1 MINIIKHRLI
11 EIIGVLINIILI
23 SKYLFDKI
31 TIRCEP
37 CLDPGNCSPC
47 QTKYM
52 KYFWIYMIGFN
63 IMFIVALVIKRRI
76 GRIER
81 AKS

>member
-11 EIIGVLINIILI
+11 EIIGVLINIVLI

-37 CLDPGNCSPC
+37 CLDLGNCPPC
-47 QTKYM
+47 QTEYM

-63 IMFIVALVIKRRI
+63 IMFILALVIKRRI
-76 GRIER
+76 ER